1 MKDQKSILSFI
12 DLGFQFAIAIAL
24 GVGLGYLLDSK
35 INSMPIFMVLGLLLG
50 AASGFINI
58 YRAVFP
64 KGKNEN
70 GKN

>member
-1 MKDQKSILSFI
+1 MNDRKSILSFI

-35 INSMPIFMVLGLLLG
+35 LNSTPVFMVLGLLLG
-50 AASGFINI
+50 AASGFLNM

-70 GKN
+70 GKD